1 MATFSLLS
9 FKSGKILRLSH
20 GPVRAWQP
28 SHSNFICSPDLYCRE
43 NFTNI
48 HSGVYGSVF
57 WYSTLLEG
65 SVICIRRP
73 PDRRPPPLNPQV
85 TILSFSPSALCSW
98 MSSQKHSGGKWVRH
112 ACNPLFNVTSEIR
125 FLRYVWNPL
134 FSATPEICFL
144 PRCTYKRGFIWYTLS
159 VILISNTM
167 SGWILLQ
174 KYEIQKSMKVCDPK
188 VHIKVCNLKS
198 MCGMK
203 SRLES

>member
-1 MATFSLLS
+1 MDLCVHGNLLSFYLLKVETFEIISWTCAHAATFYLFIFQKWKKLEIISWTCARMATFSLLS
-9 FKSGKILRLSH
+9 FKSGKNLRLSH

-85 TILSFSPSALCSW
+85 TILSFSPSAVCS
-98 MSSQKHSGGKWVRH
+98 
-112 ACNPLFNVTSEIR
+112 
-125 FLRYVWNPL
+125 
-134 FSATPEICFL
+134 
-144 PRCTYKRGFIWYTLS
+144 
-159 VILISNTM
+159 
-167 SGWILLQ
+167 
-174 KYEIQKSMKVCDPK
+174 
-188 VHIKVCNLKS
+188 
-198 MCGMK
+198 
-203 SRLES
+203 